1 MAQVSEYAITQM
13 PNDSN
18 LLLVHKHVGGNGYIC
33 VFSGTHNEVI
43 QFLRGNNITDLAT
56 KIHNNTL

>member
-1 MAQVSEYAITQM
+1 MAQISEYAVTLM
-13 PNDSN
+13 PNDSS

-43 QFLRGNNITDLAT
+43 QYLRKNNITDLAI
-56 KIHNNTL
+56 KISNNTL